1 MALVAA
7 VSLLIVPVAA
17 QPPLDKAGQ
26 QWVAATLKKL
36 TVEQLVGQMI
46 FAPLN
51 STYLSSD
58 SDQYEALVK
67 LLHESHIGGLIA
79 FGGTEAVPNVMLNN
93 TYGPVILGQ
102 PLEMASLFNRL
113 QSISALPLLTTS
125 DFEWGVAMRVAG
137 ATKFPR
143 AMAFGAAGDPQLA
156 YEAGKV
162 VGLESRAL
170 GVHVNFGPV
179 ADVNNNPRNPVINIR
194 SFGEDPARVGGMV
207 NGWVRGLQEAGM
219 LATLKHFPGHG
230 DTDVDSHLGLPII
243 AHPRARLDAVELPPF
258 QSGVSA
264 GAAGVMV
271 AHMEMP
277 AIDPEKRPATFS
289 PVVIGEVLR
298 GQMRFNGLIYSD
310 SMKMAA
316 ITRMASP
323 SEAAVRAV
331 QAGIDVVLDSPDS
344 AAAALALVAAV
355 KDNTIP
361 RARIES
367 SVRRILEAKARLGLH
382 RTRTVNLDAAPLT
395 VGGRKHE
402 AVAQAVSDR
411 SITLIKDERAM
422 VPLPTPRTG
431 TVMYLSVL
439 DYPSGW
445 RIAAPSRTMIPEL
458 RARWAATESFEISD
472 RTTPS
477 ELDMVR
483 ALAAKYDAV
492 VAGIF
497 VRASS
502 GSGLLDLAPQ
512 LEQFLKDM
520 ARATE
525 RRKQPF
531 VSVLFGNPYT
541 AMGIPEAPAV
551 MLTYDFSDGA
561 ERAAIKALA
570 GEIPIG
576 GKLPIALPGLF
587 PIGHGLTRGQAAQ

>member
-7 VSLLIVPVAA
+7 VSLLIMPVAA

-102 PLEMASLFNRL
+102 PLELASLFNRL
-113 QSISALPLLTTS
+113 QSISTLPLLTTS

-258 QSGVSA
+258 QGGMTA

-382 RTRTVNLDAAPLT
+382 RTRAVNLDAVPLL

-402 AVAQAVSDR
+402 AIAQAVSDR
-411 SITLIKDERAM
+411 SITLIKDERVM

-431 TVMYLSVL
+431 SVMYLSVL

-502 GSGLLDLAPQ
+502 GSGRLDLAPQ
-512 LEQFLKDM
+512 LEQFLKDI

-561 ERAAIKALA
+561 ERAAVKALA
-570 GEIPIG
+570 GEIPITG
-576 GKLPIALPGLF
+576 RLPITLPGMFEL
-587 PIGHGLTRGQAAQ
+587 GHGLVRPAGSH